1 MDLDYIAFVIKTS
14 FEDFKRNKVRTFLTS
29 LGILIGVLSVVLL
42 MAFGFGLKKYI
53 EDQFNTLGKNLIMIM
68 PGSGLSGG
76 GQGLI
81 GGVQFDDRD
90 LLKVKR
96 INGIENIAPFFTK
109 SVKVEASGKAEKG
122 NLMGTTADAFKVMK
136 LGLDAGRLFT
146 DADVEKKAKV
156 IILGSTAAEKLFG
169 SANNA
174 IGKKVQIQNQRF
186 VVIGVMK
193 RIGGSLGSDDNGNI
207 YTPHTAVY
215 SMNPNKKFFALY
227 GNVKDSANINQ
238 VKSDIK
244 KTLMKRYKEDDFTV
258 TEQAELLSV
267 VNSIFGIMNTVL
279 IAIGSISLLVGG
291 IGIMNIMYATVTDR
305 TKEIGIRRAIGAT
318 KQDVLFQ
325 FVFESTALSVL
336 GGLLGL
342 IIAAGIVIAIQPFF
356 PAVINALSV
365 SVGFGISSI
374 IGIFFG
380 VFPAR
385 RAANL
390 SPIEAIRYE

>member
-1 MDLDYIAFVIKTS
+1 MDLNYIEFVTKTS

-29 LGILIGVLSVVLL
+29 LGILIGVLAVVLL

-53 EDQFNTLGKNLIMIM
+53 EDQFNSLGKNLIMVM
-68 PGSGLSGG
+68 PGSGFAGG

-81 GGVQFDDRD
+81 GGVHFDDRD
-90 LLKVKR
+90 LSKIKR
-96 INGIENIAPFFTK
+96 VNGVEATAPIFMK
-109 SVKVEASGKAEKG
+109 SVKIEASGKSEKG
-122 NLMGTTADAFKVMK
+122 NLMGTSEDAFKVIK
-136 LGLDAGRLFT
+136 LELDAGHLFT
-146 DADVEKKAKV
+146 NADLEKKAKV
-156 IILGSTAAEKLFG
+156 IILGSSAAEKLFG
-169 SANNA
+169 SSQNA
-174 IGKKVQIQNQRF
+174 IGKKVKIQNQRF
-186 VVIGVMK
+186 VIIGVMK
-193 RIGGSLGSDDNGNI
+193 KIGGSLGSDDNGNL
-207 YTPHTAVY
+207 YTPYTSVY
-215 SMNPNKKFFALY
+215 SMNPDKKFFAIYLKA
-227 GNVKDSANINQ
+227 KDNADVAQ
-238 VKSDIK
+238 VKADVK
-244 KTLMKRYKEDDFTV
+244 KALLKRYKEDDFSV
-258 TEQAELLSV
+258 TEQSELLST

-305 TKEIGIRRAIGAT
+305 TKEIGVRRAIGAT
-318 KQDVLFQ
+318 KQDILFQ
-325 FVFESTALSVL
+325 FVFESTILSLL

-342 IIAAGIVIAIQPFF
+342 AISTLIVIAIQPVF

-365 SVGFGISSI
+365 TVGFGISSI